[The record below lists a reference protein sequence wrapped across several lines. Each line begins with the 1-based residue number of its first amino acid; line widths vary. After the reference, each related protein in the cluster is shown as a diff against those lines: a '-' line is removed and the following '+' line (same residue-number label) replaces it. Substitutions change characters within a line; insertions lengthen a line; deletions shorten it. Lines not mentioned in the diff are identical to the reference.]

1 MVLKLPSGV
10 LMYSIKTKY
19 DHWLMHRRLRRCYR
33 MICDFN
39 LTPFTAQGYEQFLQ
53 DMEGAYRESPEFFA
67 R

>member
-33 MICDFN
+33 LLCHIN
-39 LTPFTAQGYEQFLQ
+39 RKVYSLEGYEEFFQE
-53 DMEGAYRESPEFFA
+53 MESAYRENPQFFA